1 MQDKNPKYSLSY
13 SKLNALECE
22 YGYYK
27 TYVETNSDKS
37 ITYTDSNT
45 IGTAV
50 HNALTQLTL
59 DEDGSLKFIPGN
71 YTEDT
76 IELVNKVLNAPYSK
90 NNSFLVTDYSD
101 HIVVDKLD
109 MVLAVKPDLVLIG
122 NDSVKIIE
130 FKTFTVKFAM
140 YVQLYVYLYGI
151 LNSNEDKYQV
161 IRDAITEKGTIELI
175 YHFLSEDR
183 IRSETIYQED
193 IPAIINMMENKFLS
207 AIYTMNKVE
216 GAVESNR
223 VNNLTINKKSAFCHY
238 CCVRGICPAS
248 TGIGEFINSNTTDL
262 TIKENYMNL
271 SKSEKLA
278 VLNDLRE
285 RSEYYKK
292 QLNNCLDQIDNE
304 FNHIISTMT
313 PAEIR
318 NEKNL
323 VFESKKKIVID
334 KYKAVN
340 TLKNMDLSKEQVN
353 RIIES
358 TTFSRGLMKDLNI
371 DDKNLLKTFYN
382 EGYVY
387 RRNKNEAIDE
397 VEEIH
402 VEETND
408 DN

>member
-151 LNSNEDKYQV
+151 LNSNEDKYQ
-161 IRDAITEKGTIELI
+161 L
-175 YHFLSEDR
+175 
-183 IRSETIYQED
+183 
-193 IPAIINMMENKFLS
+193 
-207 AIYTMNKVE
+207 
-216 GAVESNR
+216 
-223 VNNLTINKKSAFCHY
+223 
-238 CCVRGICPAS
+238 
-248 TGIGEFINSNTTDL
+248 
-262 TIKENYMNL
+262 
-271 SKSEKLA
+271 
-278 VLNDLRE
+278 
-285 RSEYYKK
+285 
-292 QLNNCLDQIDNE
+292 
-304 FNHIISTMT
+304 
-313 PAEIR
+313 
-318 NEKNL
+318 
-323 VFESKKKIVID
+323 
-334 KYKAVN
+334 
-340 TLKNMDLSKEQVN
+340 
-353 RIIES
+353 
-358 TTFSRGLMKDLNI
+358 
-371 DDKNLLKTFYN
+371 
-382 EGYVY
+382 
-387 RRNKNEAIDE
+387 
-397 VEEIH
+397 
-402 VEETND
+402 
-408 DN
+408 